1 MSFMA
6 ERSDNA
12 DQAAPG
18 GTRADPGGP
27 QDGGRPQHAGPGR
40 RRRPRPS
47 ARTAPRALAV
57 IAFCAAVVG
66 LFACYQRVSATFPVG
81 SDGAS
86 NALEAW
92 DLLHG
97 NWLLRGWTFTDVSF
111 YTTELP
117 EYAAVEWARGL
128 NTSVVH
134 AAAAITYT
142 LLVLTAAALA
152 RGRSRGPEGWA
163 RALIAGGIMLA
174 PQLGNGIH
182 VLLSQP
188 DHVGTQVPLLG
199 IFLLLDRVPRRWHT
213 VAAIWALLVVTIVA
227 DKIAI
232 MDAAVPLV
240 VVCLFYAARA
250 RTPLMRGVDSGTA
263 QSAPSRGRG
272 SRHVR
277 NEAGTPAQGEAGRVG
292 DRVSA
297 RSFELLV
304 ACAAIAAVGAA
315 ELILLGISRLGGFTL
330 LPVETRIVTPAGLPG
345 HLSMTLVD
353 TLNLFGA
360 GVTTVQPGPQTAFAW
375 LHLPGVALAT
385 AALGIALWRM
395 PFRRDLVSD
404 VLAVGLVVNLADFIA
419 SAIPSTPFDTRE
431 LVAVLPY
438 GAVLAGRIFGPW
450 LAGGKAARIPPPR
463 VTRRGDGRGEPGHST
478 LGRFSRSQS
487 TLGRSWRTAS
497 SRTLSW
503 HQVAVAVV
511 ALVGVCQLSA
521 LGYGAT
527 RPPAANP
534 EQALA
539 GWLAEHHLITGLGT
553 YTEDNVTTL
562 DSGGAVRLR
571 TVSWPRS
578 GRAVPR
584 LYQSSASWYDPRKA
598 YANFVVSGA
607 ADRAGDLIP
616 RAEILALA
624 GPPARTY
631 RFQSFTIMVWNK
643 NLLTLLAEPSSRLPG
658 EIGHP

>member
-1 MSFMA
+1 M
-6 ERSDNA
+6 
-12 DQAAPG
+12 
-18 GTRADPGGP
+18 
-27 QDGGRPQHAGPGR
+27 GRPEGAGHTPPGEASGDRSGSRQRGPGR
-40 RRRPRPS
+40 PRGLRPPRRTVRRS
-47 ARTAPRALAV
+47 LAV
-57 IAFCAAVVG
+57 IGVGGAAVT
-66 LFACYQRVSATFPVG
+66 LFACYLRLASTFPVG

-117 EYAAVEWARGL
+117 EYAAVELAHGL
-128 NTSVVH
+128 NTGVVH
-134 AAAAITYT
+134 TAAAITYT

-152 RGRSRGPEGWA
+152 RGRARGADAWA
-163 RALIAGGIMLA
+163 RALITAGIMVA

-199 IFLLLDRVPRRWHT
+199 VFLLLDRAPRRWYT
-213 VAAIWALLVVTIVA
+213 VAAICALLVVTIVA

-232 MDAAVPLV
+232 TEAVVPLV

-250 RTPLMRGVDSGTA
+250 RTPRTPGVDSDTGA
-263 QSAPSRGRG
+263 EPGR
-272 SRHVR
+272 
-277 NEAGTPAQGEAGRVG
+277 P
-292 DRVSA
+292 DRV
-297 RSFELLV
+297 RVHPFELLV
-304 ACAAIAAVGAA
+304 AVATVAAAGVAQ
-315 ELILLGISRLGGFTL
+315 LILIGISRLGGFTL
-330 LPVETRIVTPAGLPG
+330 LAVETRMVPLSGVPG
-345 HLSMTLVD
+345 HLSITLLG

-360 GVTTVQPGPQTAFAW
+360 DVPAAQPGPQTLFAW
-375 LHLPGVALAT
+375 LHLPGIFLA
-385 AALGIALWRM
+385 AAAFGIALRRM
-395 PFRRDLVSD
+395 PSRRDLVSD
-404 VLAVGLVVNLADFIA
+404 VLAIGLVVSLGAFVA

-431 LVAVLPY
+431 LIAVLPY
-438 GAVLAGRIFGPW
+438 GAVLAGRTFGPW
-450 LAGGKAARIPPPR
+450 LTSANASRIRTPPVSPFQPRPFSVGPFSVGPFSVGPFSVGPFWVRAG
-463 VTRRGDGRGEPGHST
+463 
-478 LGRFSRSQS
+478 
-487 TLGRSWRTAS
+487 
-497 SRTLSW
+497 
-503 HQVAVAVV
+503 VAVL
-511 ALVGVCQLSA
+511 ALSGVCQFIA

-527 RPPAANP
+527 RPAAANP

-539 GWLAEHHLITGLGT
+539 GWLADHHLTTGLGT

-584 LYQSSASWYDPRKA
+584 LYQSSASWYDPRTA
-598 YANFVVSGA
+598 DANFVVSGT
-607 ADRAGDLIP
+607 ADQAVDLIP

-631 RFQSFTIMVWNK
+631 RFQSFTIMIWNK
-643 NLLTLLAEPSSRLPG
+643 NLLALLAGPPSSLPG
-658 EIGHP
+658 DIGHP